1 MDGAE
6 VTTIFLYV
14 IFARHFAQRI
24 QFPSWADCFAA
35 LRTARYEIPNGA
47 ENETGVVMFCGT
59 ASAEFRGADEGWVV
73 TERVKP

>member
-1 MDGAE
+1 MNI
-6 VTTIFLYV
+6 VFLYV
-14 IFARHFAQRI
+14 IFAGHFDQRI

-59 ASAEFRGADEGWVV
+59 ASADFHSVNGDWVKA
-73 TERVKP
+73 ERVEP